1 MGGYGRS
8 VPDVVFVG
16 VSTGQSL
23 VHRVWPAWQ
32 PLLGTTCGVRGTDL
46 GLGVGDEDY
55 VGLLERLRND
65 ESAAGAVITAHKV
78 RVYAAGEACFARLDP
93 LSLACREVNAI
104 RRTTGGLWGWAR
116 DPISV
121 GRVVDRIWP
130 SREGQVV
137 CLGAGGTARALAHHL
152 AARSEVEFVCADRD
166 PAAVGELVRRLAGR
180 AVGHVGEGPWDDL
193 VGSAPPG
200 SLVVNATGM
209 GKDRPGTPISDGARF
224 PARAVV
230 WELNYRGELEF
241 LGQARRQA
249 DATRLEVHDGW
260 QLFCHGWAAALSVV
274 LDLADEADLGDRLMR
289 AASAWRPPGGGDG

>member
-23 VHRVWPAWQ
+23 VHRVWPVWQ

-152 AARSEVEFVCADRD
+152 AARAEVEFVCADRD

-224 PARAVV
+224 PPAPWCGSSTTGGSSSSSGRPAARPTRPGSRSTTA
-230 WELNYRGELEF
+230 GSSS
-241 LGQARRQA
+241 
-249 DATRLEVHDGW
+249 ATVGPRP
-260 QLFCHGWAAALSVV
+260 SPSSSTSPT
-274 LDLADEADLGDRLMR
+274 RPI
-289 AASAWRPPGGGDG
+289 SATA